1 MKIRHS
7 FRIKQE
13 DLDIAKSILKDKQKL
28 SNFIEQAVKEKIK
41 REKKK

>member
-7 FRIKQE
+7 FRINQE
-13 DLDIAKSILKDKQKL
+13 DLDIAKSILKNNQKL